1 MRIGVLGAGWWAEE
15 HAQAIA
21 TVPGLEVAAVCSGSL
36 ESAREYAARFGGR
49 AVVDVQSVFPDVDV
63 VLVTAPHE
71 FHKALALQIIQ
82 AGKPLLLE
90 KPVAVNWADTQEIMN
105 SAKAAG
111 VPCLIGFTNHYF
123 PTFRR
128 AKELLESGELGE
140 PLAGH
145 SVMQKFWMEHNRRDW
160 HLNRQ
165 RGGGMLLTAGIHAL
179 DRLMW
184 LMQADVQSVSAVVG
198 TRWHQQQADDLATL
212 FLRLAGGKSGTVGS
226 YGYAQGGPQ
235 NSTHLLCERGAL
247 RMDVLTLEVG
257 RDDRWESVPLA
268 LPENVVTSALAEEWC
283 DFRRWVEQGSAPQVT
298 PEFAGQVMQVVFA
311 AEQSSAEGREIRLA

>member
-1 MRIGVLGAGWWAEE
+1 MIGIDQQGM
-15 HAQAIA
+15 
-21 TVPGLEVAAVCSGSL
+21 EV
-36 ESAREYAARFGGR
+36 
-49 AVVDVQSVFPDVDV
+49 Q
-63 VLVTAPHE
+63 
-71 FHKALALQIIQ
+71 
-82 AGKPLLLE
+82 
-90 KPVAVNWADTQEIMN
+90 PVAVLPFAVGLIALVAKPRTYQQSIPRQQLTQLSI
-105 SAKAAG
+105 
-111 VPCLIGFTNHYF
+111 
-123 PTFRR
+123 
-128 AKELLESGELGE
+128 
-140 PLAGH
+140 
-145 SVMQKFWMEHNRRDW
+145 
-160 HLNRQ
+160 
-165 RGGGMLLTAGIHAL
+165 
-179 DRLMW
+179 
-184 LMQADVQSVSAVVG
+184 VG